1 MNNKEVNA
9 ILNKYKRDQSSIIA
23 ILQDIQ
29 EGERYLPRDVLEY
42 VAQKLDISLSK
53 IYHLS
58 TFYQAFSLE
67 PRGKHLINVCLGTA
81 CHVRGAAKLVDR
93 LESNLEI
100 GAGETTA
107 DRNFSLESVNCLGA
121 CALGPV
127 VVVDGEYFGQ
137 MAPEKIDDLLQKYQ
151 KKSRKRV
158 KVSAKS
164 AKTRKSQKISAVK
177 GTRKVKKGTKK
188 RGR

>member
-67 PRGKHLINVCLGTA
+67 PRGKHIINVCVGTA

-93 LESNLEI
+93 LEGDLKIS
-100 GAGETTA
+100 AGGTTA
-107 DRNFSLESVNCLGA
+107 DRTFSLESVNCLGA

-137 MAPEKIDDLLQKYQ
+137 MGPEKIDDLLQKYQ
-151 KKSRKRV
+151 KKSRKKV

-164 AKTRKSQKISAVK
+164 TRTRQSKKVSAVK
-177 GTRKVKKGTKK
+177 GTKKVKKGTKK

>member
-1 MNNKEVNA
+1 
-9 ILNKYKRDQSSIIA
+9 
-23 ILQDIQ
+23 
-29 EGERYLPRDVLEY
+29 
-42 VAQKLDISLSK
+42 
-53 IYHLS
+53 
-58 TFYQAFSLE
+58 
-67 PRGKHLINVCLGTA
+67 
-81 CHVRGAAKLVDR
+81 VRGAAKLVDR

>member
-67 PRGKHLINVCLGTA
+67 PRGKHIINVCVGTA

-93 LESNLEI
+93 LEGDLEI
-100 GAGETTA
+100 SAGGTTA
-107 DRNFSLESVNCLGA
+107 DRAFSLESVNCLGA

-137 MAPEKIDDLLQKYQ
+137 MGPEKIDDLLQKYQ
-151 KKSRKRV
+151 KKSRKKGRFQQ
-158 KVSAKS
+158 KVPGSL
-164 AKTRKSQKISAVK
+164 
-177 GTRKVKKGTKK
+177 KKFQ
-188 RGR
+188 R

>member
-1 MNNKEVNA
+1 MNNKEINT

-42 VAQKLDISLSK
+42 VAQKLGISLSK

-67 PRGKHLINVCLGTA
+67 PRGKHIMNVCLGTA

-93 LESNLEI
+93 LEGDLKIS
-100 GAGETTA
+100 AGGTTA
-107 DRNFSLESVNCLGA
+107 DRAFSLETVNCLGA

-137 MAPEKIDDLLQKYQ
+137 MGPDKVGDLLQKYHE
-151 KKSRKRV
+151 KSRTKV

-164 AKTRKSQKISAVK
+164 TRTRQSKKVLAVK
-177 GTRKVKKGTKK
+177 GTKKIKKGTKK
-188 RGR
+188 RAR

>member
-1 MNNKEVNA
+1 MNSKEVNT

-29 EGERYLPRDVLEY
+29 ERERYLPRDLLEY

-67 PRGKHLINVCLGTA
+67 PRGKHIINVCLGTA

-93 LESNLEI
+93 LESDLKI
-100 GAGETTA
+100 SAGGTTV
-107 DRNFSLESVNCLGA
+107 DRTFSLESVNCLGA

-127 VVVDGEYFGQ
+127 VVVDVEYFGQ
-137 MAPEKIDDLLQKYQ
+137 MVPEKIDDLLKKYQ

-164 AKTRKSQKISAVK
+164 ARTRKSQKISAVK

>member
-1 MNNKEVNA
+1 MNNKEINT

-42 VAQKLDISLSK
+42 VAQKLGISLSK

-67 PRGKHLINVCLGTA
+67 PRGKHIMNVCLGTA

-93 LESNLEI
+93 LEGDLKIS
-100 GAGETTA
+100 AGGTTA
-107 DRNFSLESVNCLGA
+107 DRAFSLETVNCLGA

-137 MAPEKIDDLLQKYQ
+137 MGPEKVGDLLQKYHE
-151 KKSRKRV
+151 KSRTKV

-164 AKTRKSQKISAVK
+164 TRTRQSKKVLAVK
-177 GTRKVKKGTKK
+177 GTKKIKKGTKK
-188 RGR
+188 RAR